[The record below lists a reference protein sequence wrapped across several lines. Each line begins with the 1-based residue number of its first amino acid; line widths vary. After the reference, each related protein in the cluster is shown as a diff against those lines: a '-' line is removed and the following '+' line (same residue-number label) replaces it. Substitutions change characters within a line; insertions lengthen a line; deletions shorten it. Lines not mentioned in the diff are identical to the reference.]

1 MGHYENRHRCRQL
14 STLLPLSHLILAV
27 SIGVLGF
34 LERLERPYSIL
45 SGTVVDALGL
55 LKLKA
60 SQRLYLHL
68 VVLLL

>member
-1 MGHYENRHRCRQL
+1 MLGFPERPGRSD
-14 STLLPLSHLILAV
+14 STLTGAV
-27 SIGVLGF
+27 VG
-34 LERLERPYSIL
+34 
-45 SGTVVDALGL
+45 ALGP